1 MQKKCRSA
9 VEDEVVSVIVVVAV
23 VSEAARE
30 AEEVVFSSHMA
41 LPTLSTV
48 CDSPIFAKVPMN

>member
-23 VSEAARE
+23 ASEAARE

-48 CDSPIFAKVPMN
+48 CDSPTCTKVPIH